1 MLQKAL
7 TTDLMSLGSI
17 QPTFHQTELLET
29 YNVEYPYAES
39 FDDLGDE
46 VGEVNTSVPDATEEL
61 DHIAILPE
69 CRPLYLPSSYKMN
82 EKHPL
87 CQAELTLQIK
97 QATRYLAVLRE
108 AVAKKSFQYSHIM
121 RKAPSKS
128 LQTRTQA
135 VIIKISDRIS
145 HYSRAY
151 S

>member
-29 YNVEYPYAES
+29 YDVEDPHAES

-46 VGEVNTSVPDATEEL
+46 VNPSVPDATEEL
-61 DHIAILPE
+61 NHIAISPE
-69 CRPLYLPSSYKMN
+69 RRPLYLPSSYKMN
-82 EKHPL
+82 ENHPL

-97 QATRYLAVLRE
+97 QATQCLAVLRE
-108 AVAKKSFQYSHIM
+108 AVAEKSFQYLHVM
-121 RKAPSKS
+121 CKAPSKS

-135 VIIKISDRIS
+135 VIVKISDRMS

-151 S
+151 SRA